1 MTKVKLCGIRRLE
14 DVAIL
19 NEVKPDYAGFIFAPS
34 KRQVA
39 VDEAEVLRQ
48 ALDPSIPAVGVFV
61 DAYPLFIKEIVD
73 AGIIQVVQLHGHEDA
88 IYIEETQQMIGDVPI
103 IQAVRVASQ
112 SDVNVDT
119 TADMLLFDAYSKGM
133 QGGTGQQ
140 FNWDY
145 LTAVDRPYFLA
156 GGLNPDNIQI
166 AIETVG
172 PYAVDIS
179 SGVETDGVKD
189 ATKIRSLMARIQEA
203 DKQ

>member
-34 KRQVA
+34 KRQVG
-39 VDEAEVLRQ
+39 VDEAEALRQ

-61 DAYPLFIKEIVD
+61 DADPLFIKEVVD
-73 AGIIQVVQLHGHEDA
+73 ADIIQVVQLHGHEDA
-88 IYIEETQQMIGDVPI
+88 IYIEETRRLIGDVPI
-103 IQAVRVASQ
+103 VQAVRVASPD
-112 SDVNVDT
+112 DVHLET
-119 TADMLLFDAYSKGM
+119 TADMVLFDAYSKGV

-145 LTAVDRPYFLA
+145 LAGVDRKYFLA
-156 GGLNPDNIQI
+156 GGLNPDNIRT
-166 AIETVG
+166 AIETVR

-189 ATKIRSLMARIQEA
+189 AAKIRALMARIQEVS
-203 DKQ
+203 